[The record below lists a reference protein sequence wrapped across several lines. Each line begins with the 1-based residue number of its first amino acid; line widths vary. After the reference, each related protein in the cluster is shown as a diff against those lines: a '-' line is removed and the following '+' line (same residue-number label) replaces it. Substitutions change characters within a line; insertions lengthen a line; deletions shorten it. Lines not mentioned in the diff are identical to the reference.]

1 MSDVLSVAFSP
12 NGKIVADGYR
22 NGIINLWD
30 AITGEL
36 LETLNGHSSDVFS
49 VVFSQ
54 DGRSLASG
62 SNDKTINIWR
72 AG

>member
-1 MSDVLSVAFSP
+1 V
-12 NGKIVADGYR
+12 
-22 NGIINLWD
+22 INLWD
-30 AITGEL
+30 AVTGEL

-62 SNDKTINIWR
+62 SNDKTIKIWQVP
-72 AG
+72 